1 MLQLDSKNIEF
12 QLQIELGL
20 NLVILFYS
28 FTLLVYSFCIIF
40 LYIPNIIYRKIWRM
54 VVTFYHTWRFRIA
67 TKTKT
72 KQMLHMRSPPVRFI
86 LDRIEII
93 N

>member
-40 LYIPNIIYRKIWRM
+40 LYIPNIIYRKI
-54 VVTFYHTWRFRIA
+54 
-67 TKTKT
+67 
-72 KQMLHMRSPPVRFI
+72 
-86 LDRIEII
+86 
-93 N
+93 